1 MIWKFDNFPLKLA
14 FCGCYCRVYV
24 GYTGAGN
31 FCSVIKLR
39 MLRLILKFGSKLI
52 INLELLFET

>member
-31 FCSVIKLR
+31 FCSVIK
-39 MLRLILKFGSKLI
+39 
-52 INLELLFET
+52 INNVEARTEIRFKIDH